1 MSDPR
6 FDRDELNR
14 PVDGDFDRARGSN
27 AMWGWIAGIVFLVIV
42 MALVFGPGSTGD
54 NQTALNDRPAANS
67 MTTGSGASSPAR
79 PSAPA
84 APSGIGTNP
93 ATPSPSATPAPTPA
107 PATPPAQ

>member
-14 PVDGDFDRARGSN
+14 PVDGDFDRSRSSN

-42 MALVFGPGSTGD
+42 MALVFGPASTGD
-54 NQTALNDRPAANS
+54 NQSAMNDRPAANS
-67 MTTGSGASSPAR
+67 MTTGAGAPNSVTPNTQISRPA
-79 PSAPA
+79 P

-93 ATPSPSATPAPTPA
+93 ATPSTTGQGSN
-107 PATPPAQ
+107 Q